1 MANHLQYNEI
11 LECAGE
17 LSVEDQE
24 ALVETL
30 KNRLRERRRA
40 GLAQDIHAAQREF
53 DLGRAKPSTPADL
66 MKEILS

>member
-1 MANHLQYNEI
+1 MADHLQYNEI
-11 LECAGE
+11 LERAEE

-40 GLAQDIHAAQREF
+40 ELAQDIKAAQSEF
-53 DLGRAKPSTPADL
+53 DQGRGKSSTPADL